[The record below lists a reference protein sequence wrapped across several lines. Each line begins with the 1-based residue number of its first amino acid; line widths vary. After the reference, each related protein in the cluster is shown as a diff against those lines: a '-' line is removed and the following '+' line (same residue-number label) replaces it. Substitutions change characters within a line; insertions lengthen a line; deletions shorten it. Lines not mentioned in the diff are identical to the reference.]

1 MSLTLLFII
10 LMLFQQS
17 ILADPTG
24 CIYKTSSSS
33 GTSTTDSNYLT
44 KEEKA
49 NIQTCFSLS
58 FSDVNNGQCC
68 YVKVGDKEYCTTDT
82 SVADADVKCPETD
95 DYKSK
100 IANNCGMAKFY
111 QPQTEDACT
120 EISLVDGYCCH
131 VKTKEHGTACVRQD
145 EIDEDDK
152 TKIYDEMRDA
162 VKRLKLTSGDADPE
176 VTKVVCEGNYMT
188 YYVFSLLLLAVML

>member
-17 ILADPTG
+17 ILDDDPTG
-24 CIYKTSSSS
+24 CNYKTSSSS
-33 GTSTTDSNYLT
+33 GTQVTDSNYLT
-44 KEEKA
+44 KEENA

-68 YVKVGDKEYCTTDT
+68 YVKVGDKEYCTTDS
-82 SVADADVKCPETD
+82 SVSGVKCPESD
-95 DYKSK
+95 EFQSK

-111 QPQTEDACT
+111 QPQTNDACT
-120 EISLVDGYCCH
+120 EISLVDGYCCY
-131 VKTKEHGTACVRQD
+131 VETKNHGTACVRQD

-176 VTKVVCEGNYMT
+176 VTNVVCEGNYMT

>member
-17 ILADPTG
+17 ILNDEPTG
-24 CIYKTSSSS
+24 CNYKTSSSS

-68 YVKVGDKEYCTTDT
+68 YVKVGNKEYCTTDS
-82 SVADADVKCPETD
+82 SVSGAKCPETD

-162 VKRLKLTSGDADPE
+162 VKRLKLTTGDADPE

>member
-17 ILADPTG
+17 ILNDPTG
-24 CIYKTSSSS
+24 CNYKTSSSS
-33 GTSTTDSNYLT
+33 VTLVTDSNYLT

-68 YVKVGDKEYCTTDT
+68 YVKDGVKEYCTTDY
-82 SVADADVKCPETD
+82 SVSGAKCPETD

-162 VKRLKLTSGDADPE
+162 VKRLKLTTGDADPE

>member
-17 ILADPTG
+17 ILAEPTG

-44 KEEKA
+44 KEENA

-68 YVKVGDKEYCTTDT
+68 YVKVGGKEYCTSDT
-82 SVADADVKCPETD
+82 SVAGAKCPESVEFQ
-95 DYKSK
+95 SK

-111 QPQTEDACT
+111 QPQIEVACT
-120 EISLVDGYCCH
+120 EISLVDGYCCY
-131 VKTKEHGTACVRQD
+131 VKTKDHGTACVRQD

-152 TKIYDEMRDA
+152 KKIYDEMRDA
-162 VKRLKLTSGDADPE
+162 VKSLKLTSGDADPE
-176 VTKVVCEGNYMT
+176 VTNVVCEGNYMT
-188 YYVFSLLLLAVML
+188 YYVFSLLLLEVML

>member
-10 LMLFQQS
+10 LMLFQQP

-24 CIYKTSSSS
+24 CNYKTSSSS
-33 GTSTTDSNYLT
+33 GTQVTDSNYLT
-44 KEEKA
+44 KEENA

-68 YVKVGDKEYCTTDT
+68 YVKVADKEYCTTDS
-82 SVADADVKCPETD
+82 SVSGVKCPESNEFQ
-95 DYKSK
+95 SK

-111 QPQTEDACT
+111 QPQTEVACT
-120 EISLVDGYCCH
+120 EISLVDGYCCY
-131 VKTKEHGTACVRQD
+131 VKTKNHGTACVRQD

-152 TKIYDEMRDA
+152 TKIYDEMRYA
-162 VKRLKLTSGDADPE
+162 VKRLKLTTGDADPE

>member
-17 ILADPTG
+17 ILDPTG
-24 CIYKTSSSS
+24 CNYKTSSSS
-33 GTSTTDSNYLT
+33 GTQVTDSNYLT
-44 KEEKA
+44 KEENA

-68 YVKVGDKEYCTTDT
+68 YVKDGDKEYCTTDY
-82 SVADADVKCPETD
+82 SVSGAKCPETD

-111 QPQTEDACT
+111 QPQTEVACT
-120 EISLVDGYCCH
+120 EISLVDGYCCY
-131 VKTKEHGTACVRQD
+131 VKTKNHGTACVRQD

-152 TKIYDEMRDA
+152 KKIYDEMRDA

-176 VTKVVCEGNYMT
+176 VTNVVCEGNYMT

>member
-17 ILADPTG
+17 ILDDSPTG
-24 CIYKTSSSS
+24 CNYKTSSSS
-33 GTSTTDSNYLT
+33 GTQVTDSNYLT
-44 KEEKA
+44 KEENA

-58 FSDVNNGQCC
+58 FSDVNDRQCC
-68 YVKVGDKEYCTTDT
+68 YVKVEGKEYCTI
-82 SVADADVKCPETD
+82 DVSGAKCPESD
-95 DYKSK
+95 EYKSK

-162 VKRLKLTSGDADPE
+162 VKRLKLTTGDADPE
-176 VTKVVCEGNYMT
+176 VTNVVCEGNYMT

>member
-1 MSLTLLFII
+1 
-10 LMLFQQS
+10 
-17 ILADPTG
+17 
-24 CIYKTSSSS
+24 
-33 GTSTTDSNYLT
+33 
-44 KEEKA
+44 
-49 NIQTCFSLS
+49 
-58 FSDVNNGQCC
+58 
-68 YVKVGDKEYCTTDT
+68 
-82 SVADADVKCPETD
+82 
-95 DYKSK
+95 
-100 IANNCGMAKFY
+100 MAKFY

-162 VKRLKLTSGDADPE
+162 VKRLKLTTGDADPE

>member
-17 ILADPTG
+17 ILPDPTG
-24 CIYKTSSSS
+24 CSYKTSSSS
-33 GTSTTDSNYLT
+33 VTLVTDSNYLT

-68 YVKVGDKEYCTTDT
+68 YVKDGDKEYCTTDY
-82 SVADADVKCPETD
+82 SVSGAKCPETD

-111 QPQTEDACT
+111 QPQTEVACT
-120 EISLVDGYCCH
+120 EISLVDGYCCY
-131 VKTKEHGTACVRQD
+131 VETKNHGTACVRQD
-145 EIDEDDK
+145 EIDEDEK

-176 VTKVVCEGNYMT
+176 VTNVVCEGNYMT

>member
-17 ILADPTG
+17 ILDDEPTG
-24 CIYKTSSSS
+24 CNYKTSSSS

-68 YVKVGDKEYCTTDT
+68 YVKVGDKEYCTTD
-82 SVADADVKCPETD
+82 SRLSGAKCPETD

-162 VKRLKLTSGDADPE
+162 VKRLKLTTGDADPE

>member
-17 ILADPTG
+17 ILDPTG
-24 CIYKTSSSS
+24 CNYKTSSSS
-33 GTSTTDSNYLT
+33 GTQVTDSNYLT
-44 KEEKA
+44 KEENA

-58 FSDVNNGQCC
+58 FSDVNDRQCC
-68 YVKVGDKEYCTTDT
+68 YVKVEDKEYCTID
-82 SVADADVKCPETD
+82 SISGAKCPETD

-162 VKRLKLTSGDADPE
+162 VKRLKLTTGDADPE

>member
-24 CIYKTSSSS
+24 CSYKTSSSS
-33 GTSTTDSNYLT
+33 GTQVTDSNYLT
-44 KEEKA
+44 KEENA

-68 YVKVGDKEYCTTDT
+68 YVKDGDKEYCTTDS
-82 SVADADVKCPETD
+82 SVSGVKCPESNEFQ
-95 DYKSK
+95 SK

-111 QPQTEDACT
+111 QPQTEVACT

-162 VKRLKLTSGDADPE
+162 VKRLKLTTGDADPE